1 MISFLTFEKTKKIQ
15 NKKLPP

>member
-15 NKKLPP
+15 NKKPPP